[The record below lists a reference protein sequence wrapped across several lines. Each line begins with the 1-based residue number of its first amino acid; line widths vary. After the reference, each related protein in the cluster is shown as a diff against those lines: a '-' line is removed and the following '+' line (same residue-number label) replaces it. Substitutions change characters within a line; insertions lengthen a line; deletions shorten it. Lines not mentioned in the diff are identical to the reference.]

1 MNDRVKNVIMTN
13 SDAQAIKQ
21 QAILEGMKTLKM
33 DGTDKVCQG
42 FTSAE
47 DVLSVTYEDEAE
59 GLSFSES
66 NL

>member
-1 MNDRVKNVIMTN
+1 
-13 SDAQAIKQ
+13 
-21 QAILEGMKTLKM
+21 MKTLKM

-47 DVLSVTYEDEAE
+47 EVLSVTYEDEAE